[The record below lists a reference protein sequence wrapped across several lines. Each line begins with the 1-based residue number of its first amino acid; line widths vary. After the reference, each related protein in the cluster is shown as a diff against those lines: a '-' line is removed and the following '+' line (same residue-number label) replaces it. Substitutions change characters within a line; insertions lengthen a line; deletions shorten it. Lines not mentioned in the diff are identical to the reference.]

1 MLGLGYLIRNVP
13 GLSFLLGFLVMIL
26 VFFIFKLYLV
36 AMHPIKELES
46 FDNTANVGGP
56 NYLHTR

>member
-13 GLSFLLGFLVMIL
+13 GLSFLLGFLVLIL
-26 VFFIFKLYLV
+26 GFFIFKLYLV

-46 FDNTANVGGP
+46 FANTGNVGGP
-56 NYLHTR
+56 N